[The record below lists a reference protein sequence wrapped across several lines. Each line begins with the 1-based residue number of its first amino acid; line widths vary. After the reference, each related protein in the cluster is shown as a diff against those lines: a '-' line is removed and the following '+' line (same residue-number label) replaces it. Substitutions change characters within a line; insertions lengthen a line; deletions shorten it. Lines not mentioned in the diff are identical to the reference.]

1 MAGDLR
7 KCSFIKLEAHQSRVI
22 TCSWCS
28 KKGLL
33 ATSGSDGTVR
43 VWNVT
48 KSQYTLQ
55 QTCVFNKDDGS
66 SEDGMSALGSP
77 SDPCLS
83 PLAWSVT
90 GKYLASAMEKM
101 VNIWQVN
108 GGKGLLDVQ
117 PHWVSALAW
126 PEEEAESLW
135 CGEPKDM
142 LLVGR
147 MDGSLGLIEVLD
159 ACDMHCSELEHCYR
173 KDVAV
178 MHIAWYSEDRPFAVG
193 YADGKLL
200 IGSKEPL
207 EKGAVVVIDAHKVTR
222 YQRFSYTIL
231 TNVFNVFLTI
241 FIYLLLIYLYDLF
254 FK

>member
-22 TCSWCS
+22 TCGWCS
-28 KKGLL
+28 KRGLL
-33 ATSGSDGTVR
+33 ATSGNDGTVR

-48 KSQYTLQ
+48 KNQYSLQ
-55 QTCVFNKDDGS
+55 QTCIFNKK
-66 SEDGMSALGSP
+66 EGMSGLGSP
-77 SDPCLS
+77 SDPCMS

-126 PEEEAESLW
+126 PKEEAESLW

-159 ACDMHCSELEHCYR
+159 SCSMHRTELEHCYR

-178 MHIAWYSEDRPFAVG
+178 MHIAWYSEDKPFAVG

-200 IGSKEPL
+200 IGTKEPL
-207 EKGAVVVIDAHKVTR
+207 EKGAIVVIDAHKVKYLFLHKRTLDFEIR
-222 YQRFSYTIL
+222 RFCM
-231 TNVFNVFLTI
+231 V
-241 FIYLLLIYLYDLF
+241 
-254 FK
+254 K

>member
-22 TCSWCS
+22 TCGWCS

-33 ATSGSDGTVR
+33 ATSGNDGTVR

-48 KSQYTLQ
+48 KNQYTLQ
-55 QTCVFNKDDGS
+55 CCVFK
-66 SEDGMSALGSP
+66 EGMSGLGSP

-90 GKYLASAMEKM
+90 GRYLASAMEKM

-159 ACDMHCSELEHCYR
+159 SSTFHRTELEHCYR

-178 MHIAWYSEDRPFAVG
+178 MHISWYSEDKPFAVG

-207 EKGAVVVIDAHKVTR
+207 EKGAIVVIDAHKHKLTV
-222 YQRFSYTIL
+222 IL
-231 TNVFNVFLTI
+231 NFDLHAFFLC
-241 FIYLLLIYLYDLF
+241 LF
-254 FK
+254 FTFYPFFTFLSSI